1 MPSRHAY
8 EHLTRMLEKV
18 DYVMSDAK
26 TARLDVLAFT
36 ELVRITFGNTVCIP
50 CAHNNDS
57 GGWIDL
63 AM

>member
-1 MPSRHAY
+1 
-8 EHLTRMLEKV
+8 
-18 DYVMSDAK
+18 MSDAK

-50 CAHNNDS
+50 CANNNDS